1 MDANQEQYATSKSQ
15 PSKPSMSTQDSSSSA
30 GSMPSASHSAKHT
43 VPLRQLRPEPQWID
57 CPKCGQTA
65 QTQIQCRSEG
75 KQKFMNVFWW
85 PLPGRKHWWEKTR
98 WLCGNCNEELAMQKF
113 NDDLQILV

>member
-1 MDANQEQYATSKSQ
+1 
-15 PSKPSMSTQDSSSSA
+15 MSTQDSSSSA